1 MIWEQIHLNFY
12 TQYSYNKWHRKNEIC
27 PLCHKTPDSIYHIM
41 LFCDFSVQLWNDI
54 EPILKQLHNA
64 PISNE
69 EKAFGVVLKNLTAGP
84 LVRNWLTF
92 LLREFIAEE
101 ERRSYHTKK
110 KPNLQNAK
118 RDFNYAVKWEIRI
131 KLLQYEHS
139 GNTDKLDKIIT
150 HGEVLCKKGGDDQY
164 QIRDIFP
171 MVA

>member
-1 MIWEQIHLNFY
+1 M
-12 TQYSYNKWHRKNEIC
+12 
-27 PLCHKTPDSIYHIM
+27 
-41 LFCDFSVQLWNDI
+41 WNDI

-110 KPNLQNAK
+110 SLIYRMPRGTSIMPSNGK
-118 RDFNYAVKWEIRI
+118 YA
-131 KLLQYEHS
+131 
-139 GNTDKLDKIIT
+139 
-150 HGEVLCKKGGDDQY
+150 
-164 QIRDIFP
+164 
-171 MVA
+171 